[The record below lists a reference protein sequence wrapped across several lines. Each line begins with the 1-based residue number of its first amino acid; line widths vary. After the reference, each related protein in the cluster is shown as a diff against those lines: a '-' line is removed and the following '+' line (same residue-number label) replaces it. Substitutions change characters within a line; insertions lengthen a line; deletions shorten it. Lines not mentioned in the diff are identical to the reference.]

1 MSRNQTYSIKL
12 KALLLLT
19 AFVFA
24 SLVKPAHILVEHHD
38 LTHVIAPVQHDVDA
52 LAENHHFDCQIC
64 EFEFCFFIPN
74 DTPLLPVANN
84 HLLQINAEKPGSHPV
99 LVSCLTH
106 LLRAPP
112 VV

>member
-1 MSRNQTYSIKL
+1 VIRTRTYPIKL

-19 AFVFA
+19 AFVVA

-38 LTHVIAPVQHDVDA
+38 LSHFMTPVHHDVDA
-52 LAENHHFDCQIC
+52 FNENHHFDCQIC
-64 EFEFCFFIPN
+64 EFEFCFFITN
-74 DTPLLPVANN
+74 DALLLPVADY
-84 HLLQINAEKPGSHPV
+84 HLLQINSEKPGTHPV
-99 LVSCLTH
+99 LVSHLTH